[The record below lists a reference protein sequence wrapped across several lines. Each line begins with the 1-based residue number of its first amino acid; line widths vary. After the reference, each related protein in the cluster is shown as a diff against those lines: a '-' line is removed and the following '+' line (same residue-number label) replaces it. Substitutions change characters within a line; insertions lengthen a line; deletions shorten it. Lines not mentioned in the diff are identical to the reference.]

1 LDELEAA
8 NSQADSLEDMTVEPV
23 QEVEAPN
30 AAPTATPMPPTLTP
44 GPPPT
49 DSTGE
54 LSPESEDMLATLE
67 ALMGELDDL
76 NAGADPLDDLP

>member
-1 LDELEAA
+1 VT
-8 NSQADSLEDMTVEPV
+8 S
-23 QEVEAPN
+23 
-30 AAPTATPMPPTLTP
+30 MPPTPTLE
-44 GPPPT
+44 PPPP

-76 NAGADPLDDLP
+76 NAGADPLGDLP